1 MLLIKLPIDAQSA
14 RLMAGSRVW
23 FECTGCHWIANLF
36 AAFPPFTRAL
46 KIRGIDATDREGKRL
61 PRYEE
66 QSAMHDDIDGAIAEA
81 EQLAKSIA
89 RRT

>member
-1 MLLIKLPIDAQSA
+1 
-14 RLMAGSRVW
+14 V
-23 FECTGCHWIANLF
+23 
-36 AAFPPFTRAL
+36 
-46 KIRGIDATDREGKRL
+46 TDREGKRL

-66 QSAMHDDIDGAIAEA
+66 QTAMHDDIDGAIAEA